1 MKVTNIQINHMTE
14 PIGFNLSDLRVEF
27 ALAGTTKTD
36 LKKQVVITAAGETVY
51 DSGLIAYDNN
61 FF

>member
-36 LKKQVVITAAGETVY
+36 LKKQVVITADTT
-51 DSGLIAYDNN
+51 
-61 FF
+61 

>member
-27 ALAGTTKTD
+27 ALAVL
-36 LKKQVVITAAGETVY
+36 LK
-51 DSGLIAYDNN
+51 LI
-61 FF
+61 